1 MADIFS
7 NELWNRYKDKL
18 GHIESS
24 NTYDKIGGSNDHY
37 DGKYQFGKIAK
48 KDIGLGHT
56 KKEREDFRKDPV
68 AQENALLEFTKLNY
82 SRLMKNKDFAGMD
95 IDQQMGTLAYAHNQG
110 ATGAKNWLK
119 TGVSG
124 KDGFGTYGTKYYKA
138 FTDKNPAINFNSKPK
153 ERPADLGVN
162 ISPKMRPESIIEVP
176 SSDNSYAVPPMS
188 SIRPQMRTNQQ
199 STDPIAVE
207 QAIMAAS
214 VPQQQ
219 VFLSPPPILNYMDN
233 KKTRGYNQGTSE
245 VVPRLY
251 ADGTEG
257 VIPDWL
263 KNMGGYPKEYLDNY
277 LATMNPEYLNE
288 IEQMSG
294 RDAVREVQAQVR
306 PDYTN
311 PDDVEENFAIS
322 MDLGRLA
329 NYPDHVIDKWYKSY
343 YLSEPNTGMT
353 TEKAMAKRKNLASNS
368 YVPMPEVNSDDPV
381 TNPSSGFGSN
391 PNPVPGDRRGSPQ
404 GISGLSAEQLAA
416 ANAEAR
422 TDASAFN
429 PNIIPVPALP
439 QTVSGE
445 PEVLEIAPKVI
456 NAPSAKMA
464 ARNKQEY
471 DQMTSVPA
479 IPGYN
484 MAVPLIE
491 DPRNLGGSEGY
502 GSLGFAPQAQNPYD
516 FNPNV
521 PPVITEENIN
531 KEKSFN
537 SMTQEEAYGILQNP
551 ESTEESILNARKFLS
566 GNFEVA
572 SEKPKVPMTPE
583 QAISVFQNPNANEAE
598 RFEARKAL
606 GGEVYS
612 GRGELGMPAP
622 PVVTESPAVVTED
635 PVIDNAKEIVPG
647 STSGTGLSLREDGQI
662 VGPNGNI
669 VEMPGESEAKS
680 FGTTMSDLGNN
691 LGPIFKALFGLETQD
706 ITRALGFY
714 LMSRLSGAS
723 HEGSMRWAGGT
734 VLKQAEARNIRNDA
748 KTDAAIKAFAGVKNT
763 YTAAA
768 ASKINKLLSEGKL
781 LEAQTVMSDPKSK
794 TFRGRYG
801 IDADDAGTPMM
812 KPGSTKP
819 VLIFTG
825 TDGQVFKKITVDGKE
840 GFVRV
845 PTEEYTNLRERAVGD
860 NRSNL
865 RDDLESAITNM
876 NSTLFRQAGID
887 KDTKE
892 PYEGGMFG
900 GQDQQGV
907 IAAIMK
913 KSDELGALG
922 LDNIPTDIL
931 DRFVKIAE
939 LAESQGIKEIDAV
952 TLLDMIYVGGQGLIN
967 TEKLTTD
974 DGEMLTSSQMGSF
987 TDAFRE
993 MFPGTKGQPNYPAI
1007 QSTFAAAE
1015 ANADTELFSTVKG
1028 VTEVAKA
1035 LTEPKLT
1042 AAQIKKISSM
1052 PNVYTA
1058 SVLFEAFK
1066 LQSKK

>member
-7 NELWNRYKDKL
+7 GELWNRYKDKL

-24 NTYDKIGGSNDHY
+24 NTYGKIGGSNDHY

-95 IDQQMGTLAYAHNQG
+95 INQQMGTLAYAHNQG

-176 SSDNSYAVPPMS
+176 SLDNSYVVPPMS

-233 KKTRGYNQGTSE
+233 KKTRGYNQGTSK

-251 ADGTEG
+251 ANGTEG

-263 KNMGGYPKEYLDNY
+263 NDMGGYPQEYLDNY
-277 LATMNPEYLNE
+277 LATMDPEQAVLNGVAPQSVNPSYDSMRMQQESNAAEAERIRKE
-288 IEQMSG
+288 IAE
-294 RDAVREVQAQVR
+294 
-306 PDYTN
+306 TN
-311 PDDVEENFAIS
+311 
-322 MDLGRLA
+322 
-329 NYPDHVIDKWYKSY
+329 
-343 YLSEPNTGMT
+343 
-353 TEKAMAKRKNLASNS
+353 AKR
-368 YVPMPEVNSDDPV
+368 
-381 TNPSSGFGSN
+381 
-391 PNPVPGDRRGSPQ
+391 
-404 GISGLSAEQLAA
+404 
-416 ANAEAR
+416 EALR
-422 TDASAFN
+422 VAYNNRD
-429 PNIIPVPALP
+429 IIPVPAMP

-456 NAPSAKMA
+456 NAPSAEMA

-484 MAVPLIE
+484 MSVPLVE

-502 GSLGFAPQAQNPYD
+502 GQNVSSTKVLDYNPRNTGEAAFQLQTEQNLNDKLYTDRLKLQREIDRLEEAAITPYD
-516 FNPNV
+516 FKRLQKMKDQLVAMGGSTIENPKTDQLLQAESNYNESIINDRNDATMSEVSRNRRIANDTVSELEKTLATADPDLKPSIEIRLNKAQAALENAENAFNSAQANLETVPSDTVTNV
-521 PPVITEENIN
+521 PPLN
-531 KEKSFN
+531 KELVVDDPAMDNREKV
-537 SMTQEEAYGILQNP
+537 
-551 ESTEESILNARKFLS
+551 LNDIDS
-566 GNFEVA
+566 
-572 SEKPKVPMTPE
+572 VP
-583 QAISVFQNPNANEAE
+583 A
-598 RFEARKAL
+598 
-606 GGEVYS
+606 
-612 GRGELGMPAP
+612 
-622 PVVTESPAVVTED
+622 
-635 PVIDNAKEIVPG
+635 IDNAKEIVPG
-647 STSGTGLSLREDGQI
+647 STSGTGLSLRKDGQI

-669 VEMPGESEAKS
+669 IGLPGEVEAKS
-680 FGTTMSDLGNN
+680 FGTTMSELGNK

-706 ITRALGFY
+706 VTRALGFY

-723 HEGSMRWAGGT
+723 HEGSMRWAGTT
-734 VLKQAEARNIRNDA
+734 VLKQAEARDIRNDA
-748 KTDAAIKAFAGVKNT
+748 KTDAAIKAFAEVKNT

-812 KPGSTKP
+812 RAGSTRP

-840 GFVRV
+840 GFKKVS
-845 PTEEYTNLRERAVGD
+845 TEEYTNLRERVVGD
-860 NRSNL
+860 NRASL
-865 RDDLESAITNM
+865 RNDLESAMNKM
-876 NSTLFRQAGID
+876 NSTLFRQEGID
-887 KDTKE
+887 KDTKKR
-892 PYEGGMFG
+892 YEAGIFG
-900 GQDQQGV
+900 GQDQGGV
-907 IAAIMK
+907 IAAIMQ

-931 DRFVKIAE
+931 DRFIKVAE
-939 LAESQGIKEIDAV
+939 LAESQGIKKIDAI
-952 TLLDMIYVGGQGLIN
+952 TLLDTIYVGGQGLVN

-974 DGEMLTSSQMGSF
+974 DGEMLTSSQIGSF
-987 TDAFRE
+987 TDAFKE
-993 MFPGTKGQPNYPAI
+993 MFPGIKGQPNYSAI

-1035 LTEPKLT
+1035 LTDPKLT
-1042 AAQIKKISSM
+1042 PAQIKKISSM